1 MPHFWTEH
9 DVVFHRNESS
19 WCMSNVVNDL
29 KADIE
34 RREADPSGP
43 GGQCLCKNGHA
54 EFVEVV
60 DATPLGKAHE
70 PPAEGG

>member
-1 MPHFWTEH
+1 
-9 DVVFHRNESS
+9 
-19 WCMSNVVNDL
+19 MSNVVNDL